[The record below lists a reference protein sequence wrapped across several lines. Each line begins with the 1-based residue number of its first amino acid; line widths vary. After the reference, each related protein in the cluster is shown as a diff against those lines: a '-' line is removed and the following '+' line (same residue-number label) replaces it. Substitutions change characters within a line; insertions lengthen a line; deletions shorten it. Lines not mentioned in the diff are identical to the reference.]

1 MSNRLLLATLAIPL
15 LAISSEATVLFDFR
29 TTQGGGG
36 VVDGD
41 GNGPTSGSNFDTSAV
56 GDVIVLDGLT
66 TTIVDI
72 FAPEYDVSGA
82 TPVLT
87 GNILSGSAGGVVT
100 NIASQ
105 DALGIA
111 NPSINNSQFDLIGG
125 GTESSDFNTGEGIVF
140 SFDQD
145 VMFTS
150 IELESVVASDIFRVL
165 VDGTQILEVTGDD
178 SFIDDLGDLG
188 STVITA
194 GSQITFEADG
204 PVATSSFRIETFE
217 VDVIAVPE
225 PSSLALLGLGSLVMF
240 KRRRN

>member
-1 MSNRLLLATLAIPL
+1 MSNKLLLAALAIPL

-29 TTQGGGG
+29 TTQGDGG

-41 GNGPTSGSNFDTSAV
+41 ENGPTSGSNFDPSAV

-72 FAPEYDVSGA
+72 FAAEYDVTGE
-82 TPVLT
+82 PVLT

-100 NIASQ
+100 NIGNQ
-105 DALGIA
+105 DALGIG
-111 NPSINNSQFDLIGG
+111 NPSINNGQFDMIGG
-125 GTESSDFNTGEGIVF
+125 GTESGDFNTGEGIVF